1 MGEGSQTVSRA
12 MELLRLLA
20 CGQEQGV
27 RLTDLVQMSGLN
39 RPTVHRLLKTLIAEG
54 VAEQDSV
61 TRKYLIGHDIGLL
74 GLARGKQTRIEKI
87 AEPYLLELAE
97 QTGDT
102 VFLSIRNRQ
111 DSVCI
116 SRHTG
121 HHPIQVLSIE
131 VGIRRPLGIGVSG
144 IALLSCLSIEESE
157 KLISLNK
164 TRLHALGDSEIRV
177 RDRVEGARLHG
188 YAYVERGLMQGTSA
202 IAIPIQNNFET
213 PTAAITI
220 TAMANRL
227 NEKRLQEVLSLM
239 QQQVLRLSNA
249 LI

>member
-1 MGEGSQTVSRA
+1 MGAGSQTVSRA

-20 CGQEQGV
+20 CGQEHGV
-27 RLTDLVQMSGLN
+27 RLTDLVHMSGLN
-39 RPTVHRLLKTLIAEG
+39 RPTVHRLLKTLISEG
-54 VAEQDSV
+54 VAEQDSL
-61 TRKYLIGHDIGLL
+61 TRKYLIGHDLGLL
-74 GLARGKQTRIEKI
+74 GLARGKQTKIEKI

-131 VGIRRPLGIGVSG
+131 VGVRRPLGIGVSG
-144 IALLSCLSIEESE
+144 IALLSCLAIEESE
-157 KLISLNK
+157 KLIALNK

-177 RDRVEGARLHG
+177 RERVARARMHG
-188 YAYVERGLMQGTSA
+188 YAYVEKGLMPGTSA
-202 IAIPIQNNFET
+202 IAIPIQNNVET

-227 NEKRLQEVLSLM
+227 SEKRLQEVLLRM
-239 QQQVLRLSNA
+239 QQQA
-249 LI
+249 LKLNHAFN